1 MKTTIEIQDELLRR
15 ARQHAKATGRSLRAV
30 VEDGI
35 RLALAAPEPRRE
47 YKLPDMSVGDPNA
60 VDPLNAM
67 SWQDLRE
74 TVYGES
80 ESP

>member
-30 VEDGI
+30 IEDGI
-35 RLALAAPEPRRE
+35 RLALTAPEPRRE

-74 TVYGES
+74 TVYGEP